1 MSDYIA
7 SFLET
12 NNYYGIFLLMFLE
25 NIFPPIPSEFI
36 MPLAGFMVEQ
46 GKLSFIGVAAAG
58 TAGALCGTIPFY
70 FLGRM
75 IDEKRLKDL
84 ADRHGRW
91 LTISS
96 EDIEKAQKWFD
107 RHGNATVLF
116 CRLIPGVRSVISI
129 PAGIN
134 RMNFAMFTIYTLIG
148 SVVWTSLLT
157 YLGFFLKSNF
167 TKVEEYLSPVSYIIF
182 GAVILIYLVRV
193 IGHKSS
199 KSKDKPT

>member
-1 MSDYIA
+1 
-7 SFLET
+7 
-12 NNYYGIFLLMFLE
+12 MFLE

-96 EDIEKAQKWFD
+96 EDIEKAKKWFD

-167 TKVEEYLSPVSYIIF
+167 TQVEEYLSPVSYIIF

-199 KSKDKPT
+199 K